1 MKNYIN
7 HVERINILRDKLV
20 KGLDYINIS
29 EIKPHEE
36 VIKERKN
43 QLIKYLGTNLDQI
56 SIQSIVVDDKSKTII
71 DGHHRFHA
79 LKELGYSMVPIT
91 KIDYFD
97 DSIITHYNPNLSL
110 SKEEIVSSANR
121 KELLHPKSTIHQ
133 IRYKNQSYP
142 IIILS
147 SITII

>member
-7 HVERINILRDKLV
+7 HAERVKILRDRLI

-29 EIKPHEE
+29 EIQPHEE
-36 VIKERKN
+36 VIKERKE
-43 QLIKYLGTNLDQI
+43 QLIKYLGTSLDQI
-56 SIQSIVVDDKSKTII
+56 TIPSIVVDDKSNTII

-91 KIDYFD
+91 KIDYFNN
-97 DSIITHYNPNLSL
+97 SIITHYNPNLSF

-121 KELLHPKSTIHQ
+121 KELLNPKSTIHQ
-133 IRYKNQSYP
+133 IRYKNHSYP

-147 SITII
+147 SIIVI